1 MARNNGDEYEQEVEK
16 RHQGLVDQLKGQGHI
31 VDPLVEAAFRAVPR
45 HLFLPDKAP
54 AEVYRD
60 EAIATKFLKGTSISA
75 SSQPAIM
82 AIMLEQLQL
91 KPGLRVLE
99 IGAGTGYNAALI
111 AHIVGQTGRVIT
123 VDIDEDIVHNAR
135 THLITA
141 GFARV
146 QVICADGGAGYVNA
160 APYDR
165 IILTVGASDITP
177 AWHEQLKPGGR
188 LLLPL
193 TLREPQVSVAFEQVD
208 DHLASVSVRAC
219 GFMMLRG
226 AFAEPAFRVQVGAEP
241 LLFLWLREH
250 RFLDTDTVHQWLT
263 SPGRDRASGVNVV
276 PRELFFGLPM
286 WLALHEADY
295 CQVLVDMSLVEQG
308 IIPLFLQ
315 VFTASKFTSSF
326 GILGDNGIC
335 LLTSPM
341 AQFLNQEHA
350 VAAPFEVG
358 VKSFGPDES
367 LAARLIALVSTW
379 NAAGHPTEEHLHIK
393 AYPRDVAYIPAA
405 NETVIQKH
413 WTQLAVSWELR

>member
-1 MARNNGDEYEQEVEK
+1 MDGNKDDGHEQDVEK
-16 RHQGLVDQLKGQGHI
+16 LHQGLINQLKSQGHI

-45 HLFLPDKAP
+45 HLFLPDKSP

-60 EAIATKFLKGTSISA
+60 EAIATKFHEGSSISA

-99 IGAGTGYNAALI
+99 IGAGTGYNAAI
-111 AHIVGQTGRVIT
+111 MAHIVGETGQVIT
-123 VDIDEDIVHNAR
+123 IDIDEDIVHNAR

-141 GFARV
+141 GFERV
-146 QVICADGGAGYVNA
+146 QVICADGGAGYAQA

-177 AWHEQLKPGGR
+177 AWRDQMNPGGR

-193 TLREPQVSVAFEQVD
+193 TLREPQVSVTFEQVD

-226 AFAEPAFRVQVGAEP
+226 QLGPEP

-250 RFLDTDTVHQWLT
+250 RFLDTDTVYQWLT
-263 SPGRDRASGVNVV
+263 GPSRDRGTSVKVV
-276 PRELFFGLPM
+276 PRELYFGLHM

-295 CQVLVDMSLVEQG
+295 CQVIVDISLVERG
-308 IIPLFLQ
+308 IIPLFFQL
-315 VFTASKFTSSF
+315 FTTNKFTSSF
-326 GILGDNGIC
+326 GLLGDNGIC
-335 LLTSPM
+335 LLTCPI
-341 AQFLNQEHA
+341 AQFPNAENTLP
-350 VAAPFEVG
+350 AAPFEVG

-367 LAARLIALVSTW
+367 LAARLIELVSAW
-379 NAAGHPTEEHLHIK
+379 HAAGHPTEEHLHIK
-393 AYPRDVAYIPAA
+393 AYTRDVSYVPAA
-405 NETVIQKH
+405 NEIVIQKK
-413 WTQLAVSWELR
+413 WTQLAVSWELP